1 MHCET
6 VDPSL
11 SAPSKTLNEKGTW
24 AQNRSSN
31 SVLCCEE
38 RERFSLSFL
47 QHFTLSF
54 NHLQTQS
61 LSKMCSRAETSCL
74 ERGFP
79 PLWQQAPPCWKI
91 LERAFERTKNSPA
104 FVLLPVL
111 QLIWIHH
118 GFLQESHHLHYW
130 QQLTSSKPLFIIDR
144 QPDVMSDFVFKLNIC

>member
-11 SAPSKTLNEKGTW
+11 SAPSKTLNEKDSW

-38 RERFSLSFL
+38 RELFSLSFL

-91 LERAFERTKNSPA
+91 LERAFERTKTVLHLFFYLYTADLNSPWIPA
-104 FVLLPVL
+104 GVSSSTLLAAADL
-111 QLIWIHH
+111 FKTSFHH
-118 GFLQESHHLHYW
+118 
-130 QQLTSSKPLFIIDR
+130 R
-144 QPDVMSDFVFKLNIC
+144 QTTWCDVWFCL